1 MTITGIRDLDKE
13 VLLKIEKEEDFLM
26 CRRINSYI
34 YSLYDEF
41 LFERRIKRKYPDVK
55 NLFEKRVKKRYPDVN
70 IKSLNYKNL
79 YIKTI
84 KEILKLKIRY
94 NFEFLKGNPEKYLKI
109 FSNPLKYEYRAYL
122 ISKYNYKDVF
132 YMLYTQHRDHFLDGA
147 ASVGQLELIKEWI
160 SNHNFTVS
168 NYDTALCSAIKTNK
182 RNIIDF
188 LLSLGANDYR
198 EFLIEAAKYN
208 HQDLVNIFQ
217 SLINKL

>member
-1 MTITGIRDLDKE
+1 MRITGIRDLDKE

-55 NLFEKRVKKRYPDVN
+55 NLFEKRVKKRYPDIN

-109 FSNPLKYEYRAYL
+109 FSNPMKFEYRAYL
-122 ISKYNYKDVF
+122 IGKYNYKDVF
-132 YMLYTQHRDHFLDGA
+132 YMLYDQDRNNFLDGA
-147 ASVGQLELIKEWI
+147 ASGGQLELIKEWI
-160 SNHNFTVS
+160 SDHNFTVS
-168 NYDTALCSAIKTNK
+168 NYDTALCSAIKNN
-182 RNIIDF
+182 RRAVIDLF
-188 LLSLGANDYR
+188 LSLGAKDYR
-198 EFLIEAAKYN
+198 EFLIEAVKYN
-208 HQDLVNIFQ
+208 HQDLVNLFQ
-217 SLINKL
+217 SLI

>member
-55 NLFEKRVKKRYPDVN
+55 NLFEKRVKKRYPDIN

-109 FSNPLKYEYRAYL
+109 FSNPMKFEYRAYL
-122 ISKYNYKDVF
+122 IGKYNYKDVF
-132 YMLYTQHRDHFLDGA
+132 YMLYDQDRNNFLDGA
-147 ASVGQLELIKEWI
+147 ASGGQLELIKEWI
-160 SNHNFTVS
+160 SDHNFTVS
-168 NYDTALCSAIKTNK
+168 NYDTALCSAIKNN
-182 RNIIDF
+182 RRAVIDLF
-188 LLSLGANDYR
+188 LSLGAKDYR
-198 EFLIEAAKYN
+198 EFLIEAVKYN
-208 HQDLVNIFQ
+208 HQDLVNLFQ
-217 SLINKL
+217 SLI